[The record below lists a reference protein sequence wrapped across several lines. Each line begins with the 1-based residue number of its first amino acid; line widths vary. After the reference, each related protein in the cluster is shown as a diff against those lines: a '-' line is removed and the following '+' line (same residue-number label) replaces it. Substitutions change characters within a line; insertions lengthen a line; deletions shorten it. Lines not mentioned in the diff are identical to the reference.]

1 MLGGWEEEGLPSD
14 GLASL
19 PGESSNSASHF
30 MLQGNWGELRPDGSR
45 GSNADVTF
53 SLIPLV

>member
-1 MLGGWEEEGLPSD
+1 MKCRGGGRRRGNLVMDWHPFQGRVVILPVVSCYKET
-14 GLASL
+14 GM
-19 PGESSNSASHF
+19 SS
-30 MLQGNWGELRPDGSR
+30 GSR